1 MPEDARVDR
10 AMADRIA
17 KGARAWPLLLGAL
30 GSLLVAHH
38 LAEFA
43 QVLREGVGQASLT
56 LDFRTYMC
64 GSADLIHPYD
74 ICHNDEFV
82 SGFVYPPPSIL
93 YFHALSQAPI
103 QTAFLIHSALVAAGL
118 ALACAMIAAL
128 LPGSRRHAWIAIV
141 MGLGIAPIGTCLAA
155 GQVNVLLM
163 VSAVAGVW
171 FASRAAPGKAGLAIA
186 LGFWLKIYPALVPA
200 LFLTRGK
207 FPAAVATIVWTIAIG
222 LAGLLWA
229 APELYRQ
236 YFLELLPHAQGY
248 TMPGVAYSIAG
259 AAAHIAAGGGA
270 PVQHFVP
277 IPPAVQWLSK
287 AVLGAGILA
296 AMAHQRL
303 TADARPLESLNVLL
317 CASLIAAPN
326 AWGYHYAMILPAI
339 VAALAREFER
349 PSRALPL
356 VLGCW
361 VTLAVPGWTDPPGF
375 IADEPLLNVPFR
387 ERYAVAA
394 AVLLVLT
401 MLQLRWSVTRQP
413 RRAFQQVGDGK
424 PVS

>member
-1 MPEDARVDR
+1 MDGSR
-10 AMADRIA
+10 ADRHA
-17 KGARAWPLLLGAL
+17 RWVRAWPLLLGAL
-30 GSLLVAHH
+30 GLLLVLHH

-64 GSADLIHPYD
+64 GSADLIRPYD

-93 YFHALSQAPI
+93 YFHALSRLPI
-103 QTAFLIHSALVAAGL
+103 QTAFLIHSGIVALCLAA
-118 ALACAMIAAL
+118 ACAMIVAL
-128 LPGSRRHAWIAIV
+128 LPEGRRHSWTAIV

-171 FASRAAPGKAGLAIA
+171 FASRQMPGRAGVAIA

-200 LFLTRGK
+200 LFLTRAK
-207 FPAAVATIVWTIAIG
+207 LPAAVATVLWTIAIG

-236 YFLELLPHAQGY
+236 YFVELLPHAQGY

-259 AAAHIAAGGGA
+259 AAAYIAAGGGA

-277 IPPAVQWLSK
+277 IPEAVQWLSK

-303 TADARPLESLNVLL
+303 TQDSRPLDSLNVLL

-339 VAALAREFER
+339 VAALAREFAR
-349 PSRALPL
+349 PTWALPL

-361 VTLAVPGWTDPPGF
+361 LALVVPGWTDPPGL
-375 IADEPLLNVPFR
+375 IASQPLLNVPFR
-387 ERYAVAA
+387 ERYALAA

-401 MLQLRWSVTRQP
+401 MLQLMPVRPAARSRQE
-413 RRAFQQVGDGK
+413 R
-424 PVS
+424 S